1 MSASADFLGISLAT
15 VLATE
20 RISAVLSGA
29 SDVIFSAFASSRSA
43 RTRGGSCARFSVIEH
58 PAKMATQLNK
68 VNLINCQLNL
78 STPSLSIDMD
88 ASNTPN
94 FASILNLRL
103 VMLFQ
108 RSLSRASL
116 GMLSPRADTTL
127 KAGDVS
133 LVDTPGS
140 GRGDQSDT
148 LGNLARPSP
157 KRGNGFSSLDL

>member
-1 MSASADFLGISLAT
+1 MSASAEFLGISLAT

-116 GMLSPRADTTL
+116 GTAQPTGRYYTEGRRRV
-127 KAGDVS
+127 AG
-133 LVDTPGS
+133 GYAWFRQ
-140 GRGDQSDT
+140 RGPVGHSWQ
-148 LGNLARPSP
+148 PS
-157 KRGNGFSSLDL
+157 